1 MLTRQ
6 GAKRL
11 LEAEFQRLSDIDIAF
26 ADRITVAPIVYRP
39 TELLMTEKTVA
50 TLLSKTLEQIPKYS
64 GKPDQNADEWMKDL
78 TAEFHMADITESQ
91 ALKIISTFLDGH
103 PKQWFIENIT
113 IFESWNVFKTQFLHI
128 YSSASSKQLASNH
141 LRTRQQRYDEAVI
154 EYYTDA
160 IKLCKLVDPNMTDAS
175 KLDHFYHGLKSSLMK
190 DVLRGAPSTP
200 ADFLEQARRE
210 ENLDRLVTTSIPRTN
225 DNDTQAI
232 NYSNNSWCRSTQ
244 SAEPIRRPNSSNI
257 YSGGYSTTGY
267 SPRPVYN
274 RFHHQSSPRYPSQA
288 QQSSSNALHYQSRPL
303 RCYLCNKP
311 GHFGRDCRS
320 EKKLLRESHDGSDSL
335 PSRPSLFSSSTYNPY
350 SVQKSNIHH
359 RFIPD
364 FRNRT
369 NGHTIVYPTYSVPY
383 RKYLPIRYSR
393 QHFIKPIEQHPV
405 INQNIHKPNPSLIF
419 INTLINGS
427 RLRAMIDTGVTHS
440 FINQGALSTLYHS
453 AIPSCDRIAQ
463 LGDGQ
468 TTLKI
473 VDEIQLEIM
482 PVQKRMAV
490 GIFAIAQERKD
501 LERWGFHH
509 WTEKCWGHVSM

>member
-11 LEAEFQRLSDIDIAF
+11 LEAEFQRLSDIDITF

-39 TELLMTEKTVA
+39 TELLMAEKTVA

-64 GKPDQNADEWMKDL
+64 GKPDQDADEWMKDL
-78 TAEFHMADITESQ
+78 TATFHMADMTESQ

-128 YSSASSKQLASNH
+128 YLSPSSKQLASNR
-141 LRTRQQRYDEAVI
+141 LRTRQQRYDETVI
-154 EYYTDA
+154 EYYTDV
-160 IKLCKLVDPNMTDAS
+160 IKLCRLVDTNMTDAS
-175 KLDHFYHGLKSSLMK
+175 KLDHLYHGLKPSLMK

-210 ENLDRLVTTSIPRTN
+210 ENLDRLVTTSIPQTN

-232 NYSNNSWCRSTQ
+232 NYSNNSW
-244 SAEPIRRPNSSNI
+244 
-257 YSGGYSTTGY
+257 
-267 SPRPVYN
+267 
-274 RFHHQSSPRYPSQA
+274 
-288 QQSSSNALHYQSRPL
+288 
-303 RCYLCNKP
+303 
-311 GHFGRDCRS
+311 
-320 EKKLLRESHDGSDSL
+320 
-335 PSRPSLFSSSTYNPY
+335 
-350 SVQKSNIHH
+350 
-359 RFIPD
+359 
-364 FRNRT
+364 
-369 NGHTIVYPTYSVPY
+369 
-383 RKYLPIRYSR
+383 YSR
-393 QHFIKPIEQHPV
+393 QHFIKPIEQWPV
-405 INQNIHKPNPSLIF
+405 INQNIHKSNPSLIF

-440 FINQGALSTLYHS
+440 FITQGALSTLYNS

-473 VDEIQLEIM
+473 VGEIQLVLQFDNVFTRLNVLVVKNMNTDFILGSDWCTSNTA
-482 PVQKRMAV
+482 R
-490 GIFAIAQERKD
+490 ID
-501 LERWGFHH
+501 Y
-509 WTEKCWGHVSM
+509 EKNQVSMRSSNGRTFIPYHKCIDSLTLDVKSINVIHIPPRESYTVQAKVELSSADTVYFSPVDVTQSDKSIVMSPSLLHIHN

>member
-11 LEAEFQRLSDIDIAF
+11 LEAEFQRLSDIDVTF

-128 YSSASSKQLASNH
+128 YSSPSSKQLASNR
-141 LRTRQQRYDEAVI
+141 LRTRQQRYEEAVI

-210 ENLDRLVTTSIPRTN
+210 ENLDRLVITSIPQTN

-232 NYSNNSWCRSTQ
+232 NYSNNSWYRSTQ

-311 GHFGRDCRS
+311 GHFP
-320 EKKLLRESHDGSDSL
+320 H
-335 PSRPSLFSSSTYNPY
+335 
-350 SVQKSNIHH
+350 
-359 RFIPD
+359 

-473 VDEIQLEIM
+473 VDEIQSVLM

-509 WTEKCWGHVSM
+509 WTEKWCGHVSM